1 MIGDTLPEGKEMR
14 TTNTQGYSYESVP
27 NLSSEPPYPP
37 DLVAKS
43 KNFLQATLTM
53 FKPLGPRAD
62 IAPGIFKKYP
72 VHAERA
78 RLAATVIGVEPVQ
91 LLSGN
96 LCYDILAGT
105 IAMGCSTLALPGKD
119 GPFLARNMDWFPAEK
134 IAKASCLV
142 SEDYGVNAGFL
153 GMVGVVTGMSR
164 NGFCVCINAA
174 FGGFD
179 PDGYPTLLFLRHV
192 LDTAKN
198 FAEALKMVENE
209 RLMSGGIITLVG
221 TRNDERAIVERAY
234 SKAMVRKPT
243 GDEPLLATNHFRA
256 LAEPEVCPRYEY
268 MAQTAGRSPAMG
280 ILTDSR
286 VLQSIT
292 AQHVVMCPAT
302 QFAEM
307 YVPSRLL
314 PDSVQDEMTVAD
326 LLQFLA

>member
-1 MIGDTLPEGKEMR
+1 MR
-14 TTNTQGYSYESVP
+14 TTNAQGYSYESVP
-27 NLSSEPPYPP
+27 VVSSKPPFPP

-78 RLAATVIGVEPVQ
+78 KLAATVIGVEPVQ
-91 LLSGN
+91 LMAGN

-179 PDGYPTLLFLRHV
+179 PDGYPTLVFLRHV
-192 LDTAKN
+192 LDTAKS
-198 FAEALKMVENE
+198 FAEALKMVEGE

-221 TRNDERAIVERAY
+221 TKNDERAIVERAH
-234 SKAMVRKPT
+234 SKAMVRRPT
-243 GDEPLLATNHFRA
+243 GNEALLATNHFRA
-256 LAEPEVCPRYEY
+256 LPESMTLWCPRYEC
-268 MAQTAGRSPAMG
+268 MAEYAGRRPPMD

-302 QFAEM
+302 QFTEM
-307 YVPSRLL
+307 YVPSHLL
-314 PDSVQDEMTVAD
+314 SDSVHDEMSITD
-326 LLQFLA
+326 LLQFVS